1 MSLAKKFYHLVH
13 TNGFLADAVY
23 SFSRPA
29 KDVWLRTRNWV
40 AVKQKISP
48 EEVYEFRHLT
58 GSNGLVIGITNICNG
73 RCVFCAYPRAVDSK
87 QLKFGVMSFPL
98 FKKVVDEWA
107 ALGGKSIDVTN
118 TVGDPLIDP
127 GLLDKIN
134 YTIQEAGIKTVTF
147 TTNGILLN
155 HKETYKRLIDAGVS
169 GIYIS
174 TEGTNKEIYE
184 KVYGVK
190 HYDDMLSGV
199 HNLLEYNRSKGE
211 PTHIA
216 VRFRNSQKPSEIIRS
231 QDFIRVI
238 KPYFS
243 DKVRC
248 NFTVDFDNWGGSI
261 QEQDM
266 IGNMRLRHVRNEVN
280 VPCRALFG
288 FMVRHD
294 GSVRLCGCRFK
305 NTDMDDMVV
314 GNMWSTSLL
323 EISKAKKTW
332 EIIEG
337 FYSNKRPEA
346 CQKCSLYHP
355 IDRKWLQAR
364 KETVAT
370 YERGHPAKIESSE
383 ATADKVSPAPESRE
397 IVAKVD

>member
-1 MSLAKKFYHLVH
+1 MKLASRIYHLVH

-23 SFSRPA
+23 WAAGPFN
-29 KDVWLRTRNWV
+29 DFWLRLRNWR
-40 AVKQKISP
+40 AKKQDISA
-48 EEVYEFRHLT
+48 EDIRAFRELT
-58 GSNGLVIGITNICNG
+58 GSSGLIVGVTNVCNG
-73 RCVFCAYPRAVDSK
+73 RCVFCAYPRAADSK

-107 ALGGKSIDVTN
+107 SLGGQAIDLTN
-118 TVGDPLIDP
+118 TVGDPLVDP
-127 GLLDKIN
+127 GLLEKIN
-134 YTIQEAGIKTVTF
+134 YAIQKAGIKTVTF
-147 TTNGILLN
+147 TTNGILLD
-155 HKETYKRLIDAGVS
+155 HKDNYRRLIDAGVS

-190 HYDDMLSGV
+190 HYDEMLSGV
-199 HNLLEYNRSKGE
+199 GHLLEYNREKGE

-231 QDFIRVI
+231 QDFLRVI

-243 DKVRC
+243 EKVRC

-261 QEQDM
+261 RQEDM
-266 IGNMRLRHVRNEVN
+266 LGHMRLRPIRNDTN

-288 FMVRHD
+288 FIVRHD

-305 NTDMDDMVV
+305 DTDMDDMVV
-314 GNMWSTSLL
+314 GNLWSNSLL
-323 EISKAKKTW
+323 EISRSSKAW

-337 FYSNKRPEA
+337 FYSDKRPVA
-346 CQKCSLYHP
+346 CRKCSLYHP
-355 IDRKWLQAR
+355 IDRKWLQGR
-364 KETVAT
+364 KETIAA
-370 YERGHPAKIESSE
+370 YGEQHPAATRPVAEVPEESG
-383 ATADKVSPAPESRE
+383 KL
-397 IVAKVD
+397 VAKAE